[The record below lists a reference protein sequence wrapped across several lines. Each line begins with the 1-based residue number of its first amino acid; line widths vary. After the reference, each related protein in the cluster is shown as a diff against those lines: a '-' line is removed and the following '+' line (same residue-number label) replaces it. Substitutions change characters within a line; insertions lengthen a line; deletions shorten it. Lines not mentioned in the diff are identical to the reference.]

1 VPQDAYG
8 AVIHQEFFSHREP
21 QQRCGRTGL
30 VDEQI
35 CRGGIVAQDGDAE
48 EGEVL
53 FGCHDGG
60 IGRWKHRD
68 F

>member
-1 VPQDAYG
+1 
-8 AVIHQEFFSHREP
+8 
-21 QQRCGRTGL
+21 
-30 VDEQI
+30 
-35 CRGGIVAQDGDAE
+35 VARDGDAE